1 MEVGGGEE
9 LSRGHGVGLGLLQ
22 AREGPPRSGCCP
34 SLRRLSCTPT
44 HAWVPVTPAIG
55 PKTPHIL
62 THPIACQ
69 GKEARSG
76 TNSLWP
82 GPIDSRRQS
91 KLPPAPGRAHLS
103 SSSRWASRAML
114 PSTSLQRSV

>member
-1 MEVGGGEE
+1 MGAGGRKE
-9 LSRGHGVGLGLLQ
+9 LSWGHGVELGLLQ
-22 AREGPPRSGCCP
+22 AREGLPHSGCCP
-34 SLRRLSCTPT
+34 SLQRLSCTPK
-44 HAWVPVTPAIG
+44 HVRVPVTPAIG

-62 THPIACQ
+62 THPIAYQ

-82 GPIDSRRQS
+82 GPVGSRRQT
-91 KLPPAPGRAHLS
+91 KLPPTPGRAHLS
-103 SSSRWASRAML
+103 SSSRWASRATL